1 MGLGV
6 LLKTCAQGKVLPC
19 RVLWLNFSSLIK
31 ILKMNWM
38 LETKVKL
45 VGYTHNKFQV
55 PNHNTKFMKITTIL
69 MKI

>member
-1 MGLGV
+1 
-6 LLKTCAQGKVLPC
+6 
-19 RVLWLNFSSLIK
+19 
-31 ILKMNWM
+31 MNQMW
-38 LETKVKL
+38 ETKVKL